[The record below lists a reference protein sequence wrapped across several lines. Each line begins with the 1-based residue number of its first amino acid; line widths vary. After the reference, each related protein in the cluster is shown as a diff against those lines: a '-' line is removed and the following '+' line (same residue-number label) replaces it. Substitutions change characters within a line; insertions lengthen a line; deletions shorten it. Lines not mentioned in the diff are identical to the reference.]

1 MTLRGKYALVTGGSR
16 GIGRGIALKLAECGA
31 RVAVHYYQKEDQAK
45 ATLEKLRAS
54 GSDGFVLQADV
65 CKPEEIRR
73 MFARV
78 KSEFG
83 ALDIF
88 VNNARP
94 EVATFYEGPMTIALD
109 MFDFAINSQA
119 KAFLV
124 GVQEAAPMMRDGG
137 RIIASH
143 DLCARRP
150 HRKLAA
156 VGGHGCG
163 QGGIG
168 SFVPL
173 LRRGPSSAADHRER
187 HQSGL
192 DRRQRVEY
200 TAGNGTE
207 HYTELAPERMDSHA
221 ETRDAGRPRKC
232 RRAALL
238 GGSELDHRN
247 PGCGRRRLA
256 HGCAPPTGNP
266 ATARCMRRQQAN
278 SVPTGIPQK

>member
-16 GIGRGIALKLAECGA
+16 GIGRGVALKLAESGA
-31 RVAVHYYQKEDQAK
+31 KVAVHYYQKEDQAK

-94 EVATFYEGPMTIALD
+94 EVATFYEGPMTIGLD

-124 GVQEAAPMMRDGG
+124 GVQEAVPMLRDGG
-137 RIIASH
+137 RIIAMTY
-143 DLCARRP
+143 AP
-150 HRKLAA
+150 AA
-156 VGGHGCG
+156 
-163 QGGIG
+163 
-168 SFVPL
+168 
-173 LRRGPSSAADHRER
+173 
-187 HQSGL
+187 
-192 DRRQRVEY
+192 
-200 TAGNGTE
+200 
-207 HYTELAPERMDSHA
+207 APEVGNR
-221 ETRDAGRPRKC
+221 GWPWVRPR
-232 RRAALL
+232 RRWRFCAATSPWPWL
-238 GGSELDHRN
+238 R
-247 PGCGRRRLA
+247 GRS
-256 HGCAPPTGNP
+256 P
-266 ATARCMRRQQAN
+266 
-278 SVPTGIPQK
+278 

>member
-156 VGGHGCG
+156 VGAMG
-163 QGGIG
+163 
-168 SFVPL
+168 
-173 LRRGPSSAADHRER
+173 AAKAALEVLCRYFAVALAPRQITVNAISPGWTEDSVLNTLPEAVQNTIRSW
-187 HQSGL
+187 HQSGWTPMRKL
-192 DRRQRVEY
+192 GVPADL
-200 TAGNGTE
+200 GN
-207 HYTELAPERMDSHA
+207 AV
-221 ETRDAGRPRKC
+221 
-232 RRAALL
+232 ALL
-238 GGSELDHRN
+238 CSAE
-247 PGCGRRRLA
+247 A
-256 HGCAPPTGNP
+256 
-266 ATARCMRRQQAN
+266 
-278 SVPTGIPQK
+278 SWITGILDVDGGASLMDAHLPLEIQQQPAA